1 MLRTYRGNRIKR
13 YTIPLNAVD
22 PKKMDFAF
30 IIAEALKFIFP
41 AYCAN
46 GTPVLAGGGT
56 KMDFGKNFIDGKRVF
71 GNNKTFRGFFFGWGV
86 GIFVGLME
94 GLVFGYN
101 NYPIIFALLTPLG
114 ALLGDLFG
122 AFLKRR
128 LDIAPGG
135 LLPIVDQLDFVVGAV
150 LFALPLAITGWIVFS
165 WEVAVTVLLI
175 TPPIHLL
182 TNFGAYKLKLKKHP
196 W

>member
-1 MLRTYRGNRIKR
+1 L
-13 YTIPLNAVD
+13 D
-22 PKKMDFAF
+22 
-30 IIAEALKFIFP
+30 IILLIAQALMFIFP

-46 GTPVLAGGGT
+46 GTPVLAGGG
-56 KMDFGKNFIDGKRVF
+56 KKIDFGRNFRDDKRIF
-71 GNNKTFRGFFFGWGV
+71 GDNKTFRGFFFGWGV

-94 GLVFGYN
+94 GLAFSFDKVPIVFS
-101 NYPIIFALLTPLG
+101 LLVPLG
-114 ALLGDLFG
+114 ALLGDLFA

-135 LLPIVDQLDFVVGAV
+135 MLPVVDQLDFVVGALV
-150 LFALPLAITGWIVFS
+150 FATLLTLAGVYSLTWQI
-165 WEVAVTVLLI
+165 AVTVLII

-182 TNFGAYKLKLKKHP
+182 TNYGAYKLKLKKHP